1 LNHQSAVKH
10 MFQVMHLYV
19 EVVVYT
25 TQTTGERSTGT

>member
-1 LNHQSAVKH
+1 

-25 TQTTGERSTGT
+25 TQATGERSTGT